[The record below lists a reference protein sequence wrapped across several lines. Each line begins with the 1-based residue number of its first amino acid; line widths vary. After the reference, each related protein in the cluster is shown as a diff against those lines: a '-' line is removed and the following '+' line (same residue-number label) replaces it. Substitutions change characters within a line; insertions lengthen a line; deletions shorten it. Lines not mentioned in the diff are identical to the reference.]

1 VNQVSETIAALMA
14 VLAEE
19 REAIRQLDTSA
30 IVKAAGAKETLA
42 KRMSA
47 MSPEQL
53 RPAAADLMT
62 LRAELR
68 RNGVLLAHARA
79 CVGRA
84 IDVIAPRESNGRRGR
99 LRARV

>member
-1 VNQVSETIAALMA
+1 VNIDDTIAALLS

-19 REAIRQLDTSA
+19 RAAIRRLDTSA
-30 IVKAAGAKETLA
+30 IVKAAGDKEVLA

-47 MSPEQL
+47 MSVEQL
-53 RPAAADLMT
+53 APASAAMAG

-68 RNGVLLAHARA
+68 RNGILLAHARA
-79 CVGRA
+79 CVA
-84 IDVIAPRESNGRRGR
+84 QALDIVAPRQGNGRRGR